1 MYKLTVKYLKE
12 ERLKQRLNT
21 AELARKMGY
30 KNVSKGMNRIVDL
43 ERENIII
50 PEVLKKLVNALN
62 LDHKYVNSLIK
73 RDREEDKRRFEEW
86 LSKPIEMYY
95 VMRII
100 PTIYLSYDLPT
111 NINSEEEAVKFVA
124 GIAKE
129 KHKIC
134 CLVLSR
140 KEKIYID
147 EDGEIVGKI
156 ETEFGDGD
164 CPYVRVK

>member
-12 ERLKQRLNT
+12 ERLKKNLNT
-21 AELARKMGY
+21 AELARLMGY

-62 LDHKYVNSLIK
+62 LDHKYINSLIK

-129 KHKIC
+129 KHKKC

-140 KEKIYID
+140 KEKYFLMKMDRLREGLRLSMVI
-147 EDGEIVGKI
+147 EII
-156 ETEFGDGD
+156 LI
-164 CPYVRVK
+164 